1 MAAERKAMKT
11 KTAKGGALTTS
22 DLDRIGELLDTRMAP
37 LATKVE
43 LKEMEHNLKDYMYEG
58 FETVMEGVD
67 NVVAQLAEKK
77 QVEKLEDWAK
87 MVGDK
92 VGLKPKL

>member
-67 NVVAQLAEKK
+67 NLAKELTEREKS
-77 QVEKLEDWAK
+77 
-87 MVGDK
+87 
-92 VGLKPKL
+92 